1 MAGMWQ
7 CCGGEEDSK
16 SVVGNEEGVSVLEGG
31 VDGYG
36 LLVGE
41 EEGKDGFCG
50 REVSRNIDL
59 VYGGGSIGL
68 MGLISQAVHD
78 GGRHVIGIEEQ
89 QFNLDLGALK
99 QYFPFNLVISG
110 ILKICQDLFDLRFE
124 EIADAEIP
132 VALLTSQ
139 RQKEVGHTMLR
150 FSEVVNLF
158 HEFGHVFHHICNRA
172 SFARLL
178 GLLLDPDFVEN
189 PNPGVR
195 KLVSS

>member
-1 MAGMWQ
+1 MWQ
-7 CCGGEEDSK
+7 CCGGEEDSG

-41 EEGKDGFCG
+41 EEGKGGFRG

-59 VYGGGSIGL
+59 VYRGGSIGL

-78 GGRHVIGIEEQ
+78 GGRHVIGVIPKTLMPREGGKYGHTCVVALQ
-89 QFNLDLGALK
+89 NGSFVNGAQK
-99 QYFPFNLVISG
+99 
-110 ILKICQDLFDLRFE
+110 
-124 EIADAEIP
+124 IP

-158 HEFGHVFHHICNRA
+158 HEFGHVLVFPLC
-172 SFARLL
+172 
-178 GLLLDPDFVEN
+178 
-189 PNPGVR
+189 
-195 KLVSS
+195 LVSHVCWKRD